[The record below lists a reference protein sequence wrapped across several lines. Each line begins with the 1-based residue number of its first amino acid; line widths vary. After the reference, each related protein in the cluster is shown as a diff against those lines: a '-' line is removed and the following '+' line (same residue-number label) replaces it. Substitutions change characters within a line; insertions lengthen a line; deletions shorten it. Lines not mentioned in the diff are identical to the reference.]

1 MIQYKSYK
9 TTRMEINKRSGS
21 SRMKDHSAI
30 LDAKTPIPEIDG
42 KKPEAA
48 VARIEIK
55 KNIAST

>member
-1 MIQYKSYK
+1 
-9 TTRMEINKRSGS
+9 MEINKRSGS